1 MPHRAIFAKPMPFAH
16 KVLGLFVYM
25 AICGIILFHSINPPN
40 WDKPNFMRSHPVQHP
55 VGSCHTV
62 LQPNQYEPP
71 PSVETWLKVHSL
83 ECHVHREGALL
94 GLGAYNSLSHF
105 AVTECFAQQPVFCVQ
120 FTRLHPYL
128 GPTCTDHQFPCH
140 AILAPSWRSYTCMQR
155 LGEADN
161 PGPAAEAFR
170 IAITNPT
177 SIYSKS
183 STYQELQSEHQL
195 DIITA
200 SETSATQIAQSSFSN
215 AIRSTYR
222 RTLWSVP
229 VPDHRPKTDG
239 TASKRGKAAG
249 VACMT
254 NHRIRHAQGTLTPE
268 WEATS
273 RILHVVLTLGKL
285 DIQMLI
291 IYALPTTQNGSTT
304 FNSDLLGAAIQAS
317 NMLPLPCIILGDFNG
332 DPYSWQSGSN
342 LKQQGFWDLRAI
354 HQRLTGQPMPPTC
367 RGVTTPDN
375 ALFSPNAASWVS
387 RVQVIQDEIFDCH
400 KVVTFDLMIPEEDAF
415 VQSYRIPET
424 FLKLPMHE
432 ADLHEAYSM
441 VTQQC
446 GQPLDLT
453 TWGQQLEMAV
463 DHAYRKFQ
471 VKEEGYQ
478 WTETKGMP
486 KRYRGRCQPT
496 QIVQHPVRSHF
507 KVGRPGDYKPPMEI
521 HTYQTQ
527 AKVKQLRRIH
537 ALLFLLRKKDW
548 AEPQHSQ
555 AWGLWH
561 AILRCKAFHG
571 SFTKWAQ
578 HIPEIGPLPVSL
590 PNPAFLDTILQIA
603 KHETNQS
610 LWNDRQKWKDKMEFR
625 RRLDF
630 RCQGNARAF
639 ARIRD
644 PTQPGV
650 FEIRTHAH
658 DTAIPIPQEDGTLLA
673 YCHEPG
679 QFHND
684 AIIQIHDT
692 HATLLDKNEHSLLLS
707 IHGAL
712 PDMEQCEIEQQR
724 VITHPTEIMQQLQD
738 HWSQYWTVNPEKLE
752 PPPGFNNML
761 TQLQPLLQDQ
771 SINFADPQ
779 EWYQAVHSLNA
790 KSARGIDGISAA
802 ELQCLPNLAIDH
814 LKDILLQFQEF
825 PPWLM
830 IAKTTPVPKVDQ
842 PRIHEYRP
850 ITVLAQ
856 SYRLWSKVITRV
868 LIRTL
873 ATRMPK
879 EVTGFLPGRGPA
891 DATYNQQ
898 FLLEWA
904 HTSNFCLSGFALDLK
919 RCFNT
924 IGRKGA
930 ALIMKAIG
938 VPHQVIQVWQASLA
952 NLTRTWTVQGLSS
965 LPCHTNNG
973 LPEGDPMSVTAML
986 AIAYAWTQQV
996 QKHTSDLH
1004 PTAFADNW
1012 GWCTT
1017 DASQHAPALQVTKQ
1031 MADFLN
1037 MIVDWKKSWLW
1048 SSHKQHLPE
1057 LKAAVKR
1064 EAPQE
1069 HVPELLSAMDLGAQL
1084 TYRGNAR
1091 LGKLRD
1097 RLSKARTRLQR
1108 LEQQQEPLFSKA
1120 RLITSGIYPV
1130 AMYGMEL
1137 TPVGSQH
1144 IDSLRTAVASA
1155 LLGPSVSRN
1164 SALAIHCT
1172 PNVQDPQVVLMQRTL
1187 MAARRFL
1194 YRATPEEQIRFFQLV
1209 SRHTG
1214 LSYDCKGPAGVLKYR
1229 LDKFGWQL
1237 NPQGL
1242 LIVSAFVQV
1251 PILDIGQS
1259 TLLRLCQ
1266 MQWQE
1271 QIMQHTDRKALRGLP
1286 PICRLSTIQ
1295 VLRKF
1300 QPPQQVKL
1308 LNEIAGAFQTRAQQ
1322 AAWDD
1327 QINPCCPHCG
1337 ELDTREHRA
1346 LTCTALHDL
1355 RSQFEETFS
1364 WIHNTGSAIGDLP
1377 VVFCH
1382 EAREC
1387 LMTVQW
1393 HQVDPEISPNLHSQ
1407 LQVRDQGGQTITL
1420 FTDGSCFHPNLPE
1433 FRYAAFAVVLDC
1445 AESDEERA
1453 HQALQ
1458 YQRNGTM
1465 PPSLKTL
1472 TAARLPGL
1480 QDIHRA
1486 ELYAIV
1492 TIIERYCNTE
1502 VYTDS
1507 STTLSLLQHVAN
1519 AKEAVEMATS
1529 PHYDLLLRL
1538 WKAWHL
1544 GQRRFHKVKAHSEKM
1559 TGLTPLQL
1567 YIHLGNKAA
1576 NDSAI
1581 HACATLL
1588 PNVVSTLEE
1597 ACTDQLEQQKHLKHM
1612 FDFQL
1617 LAQKRMAQLQLE
1629 KQRED
1634 NLTPVV
1640 LNKWD
1645 MLRNYTIDQPW
1656 APPIIQLNWTMHTA
1670 WGPYVGQKMLT
1681 WMQNCRWPQQALHTE
1696 AAEVGVSWYELVLS
1710 FMQHAKMFLP
1720 LRRKD
1725 RSGREFLI
1733 PFRNK
1738 QEVAA
1743 HRVRFSEFANT
1754 FSIYFL
1760 QFTGRISEDIWPG
1773 FDRKLVKS
1781 LFVQGAQIYTSG
1793 FSQRPSFPFQD
1804 WVFDTLKPYLR
1815 DNPGQAITVMPDVE
1829 WTVDEQLYKRLQTD
1843 LRGDWKTR
1851 TMSTRRKMKQMRTW
1865 REKPMERIQFGPN

>member
-1 MPHRAIFAKPMPFAH
+1 
-16 KVLGLFVYM
+16 LG
-25 AICGIILFHSINPPN
+25 
-40 WDKPNFMRSHPVQHP
+40 
-55 VGSCHTV
+55 
-62 LQPNQYEPP
+62 
-71 PSVETWLKVHSL
+71 
-83 ECHVHREGALL
+83 
-94 GLGAYNSLSHF
+94 
-105 AVTECFAQQPVFCVQ
+105 
-120 FTRLHPYL
+120 
-128 GPTCTDHQFPCH
+128 
-140 AILAPSWRSYTCMQR
+140 
-155 LGEADN
+155 
-161 PGPAAEAFR
+161 
-170 IAITNPT
+170 
-177 SIYSKS
+177 SK
-183 STYQELQSEHQL
+183 
-195 DIITA
+195 I
-200 SETSATQIAQSSFSN
+200 
-215 AIRSTYR
+215 
-222 RTLWSVP
+222 
-229 VPDHRPKTDG
+229 
-239 TASKRGKAAG
+239 
-249 VACMT
+249 
-254 NHRIRHAQGTLTPE
+254 
-268 WEATS
+268 
-273 RILHVVLTLGKL
+273 
-285 DIQMLI
+285 
-291 IYALPTTQNGSTT
+291 
-304 FNSDLLGAAIQAS
+304 
-317 NMLPLPCIILGDFNG
+317 
-332 DPYSWQSGSN
+332 
-342 LKQQGFWDLRAI
+342 
-354 HQRLTGQPMPPTC
+354 
-367 RGVTTPDN
+367 
-375 ALFSPNAASWVS
+375 
-387 RVQVIQDEIFDCH
+387 QVIQDEIFDCH
-400 KVVTFDLMIPEEDAF
+400 KVVTFDLQIPEDDAM

-424 FLKLPMHE
+424 FLKLPLHE
-432 ADLHEAYSM
+432 TDLHEAYTM

-446 GQPLDLT
+446 GQPADLSS
-453 TWGQQLEMAV
+453 WGQQLEKAV

-471 VKEEGYQ
+471 VQEEGCQ
-478 WTETKGMP
+478 WIATKGIP

-496 QIVQHPVRSHF
+496 RLVQHPVKSHF
-507 KVGRPGDYKPPMEI
+507 KLGRPGDYQPPMEV

-537 ALLFLLRKKDW
+537 ALLFLLRKRDW
-548 AEPQHSQ
+548 ADPQHSQ

-561 AILRCKAFHG
+561 AILRCKAFQG

-578 HIPEIGPLPVSL
+578 HIPEIGPLPVAL
-590 PNPAFLDTILQIA
+590 PNPEFLDMILQFA

-650 FEIRTHAH
+650 FEIQTQVQE
-658 DTAIPIPQEDGTLLA
+658 TIIPIPQEDGTMLA
-673 YCHEPG
+673 YCHEPW
-679 QFHND
+679 QFQKD

-692 HATLLDKNEHSLLLS
+692 TATLVDQDEHSLLLRV
-707 IHGAL
+707 HGEL
-712 PDMEQCEIEQQR
+712 PDMDQFEIQQQR
-724 VITHPTEIMQQLQD
+724 IITHPTEIMTQLQE
-738 HWSQYWTVNPEKLE
+738 HWSQYWTLPEEKLE
-752 PPPGFNNML
+752 PPPGFDTML
-761 TQLQPLLQDQ
+761 NQLQPLIHDQ
-771 SINFADPQ
+771 TINFADPQ
-779 EWYQAVHSLNA
+779 EWYQAVRSLNA

-802 ELQCLPNLAIDH
+802 ELQCLPTLAIDH
-814 LKDILLQFQEF
+814 LKDILLQLQEF
-825 PPWLM
+825 PNWLM

-842 PRIHEYRP
+842 PKIHEYRP

-856 SYRLWSKVITRV
+856 CYRLWSKVITRV

-873 ATRMPK
+873 ATKMPK

-930 ALIMKAIG
+930 ALIMKAVGI
-938 VPHQVIQVWQASLA
+938 PHQVIQVWQASLA

-965 LPCHTNNG
+965 YPCHTNNG

-986 AIAYAWTQQV
+986 AIAYAWIQQV
-996 QKHTSDLH
+996 QKSTRDLH

-1017 DASQHAPALQVTKQ
+1017 DASQHEPAIQVTKQ

-1048 SSHKQHLPE
+1048 SSHKQHLPV

-1069 HVPELLSAMDLGAQL
+1069 HVPELMSAMDLGAQL

-1097 RLSKARTRLQR
+1097 RLSKAKIRLQR

-1137 TPVGSQH
+1137 TPVGTQH
-1144 IDSLRTAVASA
+1144 IDNLRTAVAGA

-1194 YRATPEEQIRFFQLV
+1194 YRATTAEQARFFHLV

-1214 LSYDCKGPAGVLKYR
+1214 LSYECKGPAGVLKYR

-1237 NPQGL
+1237 TSQGNL
-1242 LIVSAFVQV
+1242 VINAFVQF
-1251 PILDIGQS
+1251 PFLDIGQS

-1271 QIMQHTDRKALRGLP
+1271 QIMQYTDRRALRGLP
-1286 PICRLSTIQ
+1286 PVCRLSTIQ

-1300 QPPQQVKL
+1300 QTAQQVRL
-1308 LNEIAGAFQTRAQQ
+1308 LNEIAGAFQTRSQQ

-1327 QINPCCPHCG
+1327 QISPLCPHCG
-1337 ELDTREHRA
+1337 EVDTREHRA
-1346 LTCTALHDL
+1346 LTCTALHDIRL
-1355 RSQFEETFS
+1355 QFEETFE
-1364 WIHNTGSAIGDLP
+1364 WIQNTGSAIGDLP

-1382 EAREC
+1382 ESREC

-1393 HQVDPEISPNLHSQ
+1393 HQVEPDISPDLHTQ
-1407 LQVRDQGGQTITL
+1407 LQARDQEGHPITL
-1420 FTDGSCFHPNLPE
+1420 FTDGSCFHPSLPE

-1445 AESDEERA
+1445 ARSDEERA
-1453 HQALQ
+1453 YQATQ

-1465 PPSLKTL
+1465 PSSLKTL
-1472 TAARLPGL
+1472 TAGRLPGL

-1492 TIIERYCNTE
+1492 IIVERYCNTV
-1502 VYTDS
+1502 VYSDS
-1507 STTLSLLQHVAN
+1507 ATTLSLLQYVAN
-1519 AKEAVEMATS
+1519 SKEAVEMATS

-1544 GQRRFHKVKAHSEKM
+1544 GNRCFHKVKAHAENA
-1559 TGLTPLQL
+1559 TDVTPLQL
-1567 YIHLGNKAA
+1567 YLQLGNKVA

-1581 HACATLL
+1581 QACATLF
-1588 PNVVSTLEE
+1588 PSVVATLEE
-1597 ACTDQLEQQKHLKHM
+1597 ACTDQLEQQKHLKNM
-1612 FDFQL
+1612 FNFQL
-1617 LAQKRMAQLQLE
+1617 LAQKRMAQLQQE
-1629 KQRED
+1629 KQQED
-1634 NLTPVV
+1634 NLTPVAI
-1640 LNKWD
+1640 NKWD
-1645 MLRNYTIDQPW
+1645 ILRTYTIDDPW
-1656 APPIIQLNWTMHTA
+1656 TPPIIQLNWTMHTA
-1670 WGPYVGQKMLT
+1670 WGPYVGQKMMT
-1681 WMQNCRWPQQALHTE
+1681 WMQQCLWPKQALHTE
-1696 AAEVGVSWYELVLS
+1696 AATVGISWYELVLS
-1710 FMQHAKMFLP
+1710 FMQHAQMFLP

-1743 HRVRFSEFANT
+1743 HQVKFSEFANT

-1760 QFTGRISEDIWPG
+1760 QFTGLLSEEIWPG

-1781 LFVQGAQIYTSG
+1781 LFVQGA
-1793 FSQRPSFPFQD
+1793 
-1804 WVFDTLKPYLR
+1804 
-1815 DNPGQAITVMPDVE
+1815 
-1829 WTVDEQLYKRLQTD
+1829 
-1843 LRGDWKTR
+1843 
-1851 TMSTRRKMKQMRTW
+1851 
-1865 REKPMERIQFGPN
+1865 